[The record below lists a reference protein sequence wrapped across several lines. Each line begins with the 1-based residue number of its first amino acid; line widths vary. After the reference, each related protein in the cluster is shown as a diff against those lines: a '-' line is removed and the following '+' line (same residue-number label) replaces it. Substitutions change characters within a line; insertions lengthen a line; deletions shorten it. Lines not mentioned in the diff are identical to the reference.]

1 MDLHS
6 NVTLRRVRRYNSE
19 NDLTNLDSMEANNS
33 VFIFDESVRSLPDV
47 SMGNNSRIIDLE
59 MQVEQITQTLSVANQ
74 EVDILTQENLC
85 LKKEIEHSTLIIK
98 SLKSMQSPLTER
110 QRCLSPRIIHSPR
123 SSHREK
129 QKRQLF
135 STQKPTCEA
144 AVQTDTWAPK
154 QPVRKTSKK
163 IKLSIKPKNKYTNK
177 NLFRKLKIQN
187 KKIKKLHRELRQIK
201 IDTNRIQH
209 KIIECKV
216 KNEIQRRNDVTSNK
230 KLTTNEKKRR
240 VNIFS
245 DSFGSG
251 LAMKLLNQSTS
262 VDIINHCKPG
272 ASSLQILRNFYQ
284 NTENLQENDLAVIM
298 IGNYFERTMEIPYYE
313 IIRNIL
319 KNDSRKF
326 NIILGS
332 VLYDGKND
340 SIIHKINTELSR
352 LATVTENVKYQE
364 LNNVNRKFIKSFMT
378 EEILRAGKCFNSSS
392 SLQFI
397 KANSDMSSN
406 FRRAT
411 KITING

>member
-1 MDLHS
+1 M
-6 NVTLRRVRRYNSE
+6 
-19 NDLTNLDSMEANNS
+19 
-33 VFIFDESVRSLPDV
+33 
-47 SMGNNSRIIDLE
+47 
-59 MQVEQITQTLSVANQ
+59 
-74 EVDILTQENLC
+74 
-85 LKKEIEHSTLIIK
+85 
-98 SLKSMQSPLTER
+98 
-110 QRCLSPRIIHSPR
+110 
-123 SSHREK
+123 
-129 QKRQLF
+129 
-135 STQKPTCEA
+135 
-144 AVQTDTWAPK
+144 
-154 QPVRKTSKK
+154 
-163 IKLSIKPKNKYTNK
+163 
-177 NLFRKLKIQN
+177 
-187 KKIKKLHRELRQIK
+187 
-201 IDTNRIQH
+201 
-209 KIIECKV
+209 
-216 KNEIQRRNDVTSNK
+216 
-230 KLTTNEKKRR
+230 
-240 VNIFS
+240 NIFS

-326 NIILGS
+326 NILLGS

-340 SIIHKINTELSR
+340 AIIHKINTELAR

-406 FRRAT
+406 FRKAT